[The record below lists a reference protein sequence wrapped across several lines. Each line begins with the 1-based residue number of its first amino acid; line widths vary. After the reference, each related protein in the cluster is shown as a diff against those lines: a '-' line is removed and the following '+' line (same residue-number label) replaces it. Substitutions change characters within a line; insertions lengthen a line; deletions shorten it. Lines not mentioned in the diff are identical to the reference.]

1 MSDLLAFLAAVVPIV
16 ATLWVAVRALL
27 RSRKSKK
34 ELKSRIEVERSEAN
48 RMSSYWR
55 SYRPGDPSSESFNEF
70 VRKSRLERA
79 GLEPDPDPGLERA
92 ISLLIERPLSRA
104 QILDQWVLLGS
115 SAAGVIL
122 LALSMLLSSR

>member
-48 RMSSYWR
+48 RMRSYWR
-55 SYRPGDPSSESFNEF
+55 GYRPGDPSSESFNEF
-70 VRKSRLERA
+70 VRKNRLEEA
-79 GLEPDPDPGLERA
+79 GLEPDPDPVLERA
-92 ISLLIERPLSRA
+92 VSLLIERPLSRA

-115 SAAGVIL
+115 SAVGVIL